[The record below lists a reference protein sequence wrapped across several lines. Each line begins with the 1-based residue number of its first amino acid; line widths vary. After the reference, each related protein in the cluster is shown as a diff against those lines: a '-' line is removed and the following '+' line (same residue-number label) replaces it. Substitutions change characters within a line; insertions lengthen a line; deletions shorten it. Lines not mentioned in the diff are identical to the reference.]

1 MKIISRSRGKGGAR
15 EKRRC
20 ARKKAF
26 HLLSFRVRAVLRD
39 QETPVEEA
47 GTLAKLFSDV
57 SVLILQY

>member
-1 MKIISRSRGKGGAR
+1 VR
-15 EKRRC
+15 E
-20 ARKKAF
+20 KKAF
-26 HLLSFRVRAVLRD
+26 HLLSFRVRAVMAVLRD